1 MKIKTLKNRIEK
13 LDRAY
18 LWHPFTQMQEWAE
31 EPPLIVTEGRGVFL
45 KDIYGC
51 HKGAG
56 RQDIPL
62 DSPGPDA
69 PACRGAGRHDRKDIA
84 KGAYK
89 GLLFGQRLDRG
100 RDRAEN
106 GLSVLAA

>member
-45 KDIYGC
+45 KDIYG
-51 HKGAG
+51 
-56 RQDIPL
+56 
-62 DSPGPDA
+62 
-69 PACRGAGRHDRKDIA
+69 
-84 KGAYK
+84 
-89 GLLFGQRLDRG
+89 
-100 RDRAEN
+100 
-106 GLSVLAA
+106 